1 MATVVL
7 LAALLGAVARAEK
20 QAPPAALIGSWD
32 VEHVGVDEQDQ
43 MHWDVRPDDP
53 QLLGRELTIKQGTIS
68 FSGDEKPSC
77 QQPSWKAHTL
87 DWSKL
92 FAKTFSRSPGDGK
105 PGPADFGL
113 KVAKAAKT
121 TYFDICPTPATASS
135 AAMARVRRWIAQREQ
150 DVLVMHFN
158 DQVLLTLR
166 RRPVDAK
173 PRASFDCQKASS
185 PTEIAICG
193 SHELAGWD
201 RSVAAAFR
209 EALERSPEKASD
221 LRADQHQ
228 WLKKRDACGSKVE
241 CIDEMLWRRVEE
253 LPQFR

>member
-1 MATVVL
+1 MRPASMATVVL
-7 LAALLGAVARAEK
+7 LAALLGAVARAEE

-32 VEHVGVDEQDQ
+32 VEHVAVDEQDQ

-53 QLLGRELTIKQGTIS
+53 QLLGRELTIQQGTIS
-68 FSGDEKPSC
+68 
-77 QQPSWKAHTL
+77 
-87 DWSKL
+87 
-92 FAKTFSRSPGDGK
+92 
-105 PGPADFGL
+105 
-113 KVAKAAKT
+113 
-121 TYFDICPTPATASS
+121 
-135 AAMARVRRWIAQREQ
+135 RWIAQREP

-166 RRPVDAK
+166 RRPADAK

-185 PTEIAICG
+185 PTESAVCG

-228 WLKKRDACGSKVE
+228 WLKKRDACGAKVE